1 MVRFFFCFGEFSPCL
16 YFFLILG
23 ILEFTSFT
31 GDLLCIP
38 IACKTLEESN
48 DLVTISNQS
57 SYILLRFLRKF
68 PFFFKLLMF
77 HVKKRGIIPLFWVMN
92 NEEEY
97 QMAYEY
103 GAMGIVT
110 DHPVAATKYFQNKKV
125 KLA

>member
-1 MVRFFFCFGEFSPCL
+1 MKMFFFFFFFTFFFFVL
-16 YFFLILG
+16 VNLVNVYIFFLILG
-23 ILEFTSFT
+23 IVEFTSFT

-77 HVKKRGIIPLFWVMN
+77 HVK
-92 NEEEY
+92 
-97 QMAYEY
+97 
-103 GAMGIVT
+103 
-110 DHPVAATKYFQNKKV
+110 
-125 KLA
+125 